1 MSTTENKK
9 YDILLW
15 MSRIES
21 NRTEPNRTEPNIES
35 VEPSYG
41 FQKVSRVES
50 SRIWSESNRIR
61 IVIFIL
67 FLVSGVHLN
76 IS

>member
-21 NRTEPNRTEPNIES
+21 NRIESNIES
-35 VEPSYG
+35 VE
-41 FQKVSRVES
+41 S
-50 SRIWSESNRIR
+50 SRTELWISKSKPNRIESNME
-61 IVIFIL
+61 
-67 FLVSGVHLN
+67 
-76 IS
+76 